1 MRLSYPLVAAALTT
15 VLLSGCGGSDDSI
28 SSDNADHYT
37 LHTGTSTVSSDGQKT
52 LRVMD
57 NSYDYIAVL
66 DDYSTDS
73 AATLDFSDYQVVL
86 IDLGLRTS
94 SGYAIR
100 LDKAEEHDDY
110 VRIRFTTLIPAA
122 GCTAYSSAYTNP
134 YIFEAVE
141 TGKEIL
147 FSEDQEENSCPQ

>member
-1 MRLSYPLVAAALTT
+1 MRLSYPLAAALTA

-28 SSDNADHYT
+28 SSDSVDHYT

-52 LRVMD
+52 LRVID
-57 NSYDYIAVL
+57 NDYDYAAVL
-66 DDYSTDS
+66 DDYSTDA

-110 VRIRFTTLIPAA
+110 VRMRLTTLIPAA

-134 YIFEAVE
+134 YRFEAVE